1 MITKPDLIK
10 VLIKEYDNLIDIYS
24 SYMGESEYYENHR
37 LHKQEGRVNAFKECI
52 LGQTEQEYVSEWSNS
67 RTTSIKDVN
76 EEIARELKEGQK

>member
-37 LHKQEGRVNAFKECI
+37 LHKQEGRVNAFKECV
-52 LGQTEQEYVSEWSNS
+52 LGQTEQE
-67 RTTSIKDVN
+67 
-76 EEIARELKEGQK
+76 QK